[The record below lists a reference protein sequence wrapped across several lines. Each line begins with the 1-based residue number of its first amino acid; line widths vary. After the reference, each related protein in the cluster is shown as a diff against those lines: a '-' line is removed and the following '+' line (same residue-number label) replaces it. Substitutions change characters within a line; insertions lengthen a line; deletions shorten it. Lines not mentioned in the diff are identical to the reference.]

1 MSHFDIFERLYN
13 HPETACGQYEQGIV
27 EGMTYMADKLIW
39 GEQYYIDAIKANIT
53 KENWPFRA
61 TDMYN
66 LINDT
71 IQKFCAKNKDIKKLW
86 DNDAWDYYERH
97 KIKE

>member
-1 MSHFDIFERLYN
+1 
-13 HPETACGQYEQGIV
+13 
-27 EGMTYMADKLIW
+27 
-39 GEQYYIDAIKANIT
+39 
-53 KENWPFRA
+53 
-61 TDMYN
+61 MYN